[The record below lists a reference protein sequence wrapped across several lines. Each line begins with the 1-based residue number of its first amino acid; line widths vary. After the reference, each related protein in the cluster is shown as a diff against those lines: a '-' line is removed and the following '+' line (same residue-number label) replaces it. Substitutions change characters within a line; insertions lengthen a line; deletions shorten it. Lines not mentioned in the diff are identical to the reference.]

1 MTVLQALSTLR
12 QDLPTGLEFT
22 LITII
27 SNLSEVCDRMQ
38 TGHRIITRT
47 RGLTFHKYQPQRN
60 GGITKHFPKASPKH
74 DSIQ

>member
-27 SNLSEVCDRMQ
+27 SNLSEVCDRVQ
-38 TGHRIITRT
+38 IGYGIITRT
-47 RGLTFHKYQPQRN
+47 QGLTFLKYQPQRY
-60 GGITKHFPKASPKH
+60 GGKSKNISNASPKH
-74 DSIQ
+74 DTIQ